1 VTTIVTLGD
10 SEGERRC
17 TAACHEAT
25 GQNCACVC
33 GGRFHGA
40 ARRSGGVEAV
50 QREAAKR
57 LVEHRE
63 EFGPLFAYRKNGG
76 IP

>member
-1 VTTIVTLGD
+1 MTTVMTLGD
-10 SEGERRC
+10 SDGERRC
-17 TAACHEAT
+17 TAACHEAA
-25 GQNCACVC
+25 GQACACVC

-40 ARRSGGVEAV
+40 ARRPGGVEAV
-50 QREAAKR
+50 QREVAKH
-57 LVEHRE
+57 LVHHLE